1 MRSWTD
7 LTVMYMKIT
16 CLVEDRARPP
26 LRAEHG
32 LSLHIE
38 GDVNILF
45 DTGQS
50 GLLMEN
56 AELLGVDLGDV
67 DLAILSHGH
76 YDHGGGLTHFMEI
89 NENAE
94 VLTGEGA
101 FRGRWAVED
110 GADRFI
116 GIDEITDPRIRL
128 IDKDTV
134 IHEGYTILKGF
145 SGPFRRP
152 LGNRTLFMESAQ
164 GLVPD
169 TFDDE
174 LVLVIDGQGG
184 LTVVTGCSHNGILN
198 ILGTVR
204 DHFPDREIG
213 TVVGGLHISGDA
225 LYVASEIQEFEV
237 GKIYT
242 GHCTSEEAF
251 KVLGRSCNVNV
262 LRTGTVIEVD

>member
-7 LTVMYMKIT
+7 LTVIYMRIT

-26 LRAEHG
+26 LRGEHG

-50 GLLMEN
+50 GLFIEN

-67 DLAILSHGH
+67 DLAIISHGH
-76 YDHGGGLTHFMEI
+76 YDHGGGLTHFLDV

-94 VLTGEGA
+94 VLIGRGA
-101 FRGRWAVED
+101 FRGRQAVED
-110 GADRFI
+110 GAERFI
-116 GIDEITDPRIRL
+116 GVEEIMDPRVRFVDGDMVL
-128 IDKDTV
+128 HD
-134 IHEGYTILKGF
+134 GYTILKGF
-145 SGPFRRP
+145 SGPYRRP
-152 LGNRTLFMESAQ
+152 DGNSTLLMESAS

-174 LVLVIDGQGG
+174 LVLVVDGPGG

-198 ILGTVR
+198 ILDTVR
-204 DHFPDREIG
+204 AHFPDRGIG
-213 TVVGGLHISGDA
+213 MVVGGLHISGDA
-225 LYVASEIQEFEV
+225 PYVASEIHEFNI

-251 KVLGRSCNVNV
+251 KVLGGSADLGV
-262 LRTGTVIEVD
+262 LRTGTVIHD

>member
-1 MRSWTD
+1 MRSWTG
-7 LTVMYMKIT
+7 LTVIYMRIT

-50 GLLMEN
+50 GLFIEN

-67 DLAILSHGH
+67 DLAIISHGH
-76 YDHGGGLTHFMEI
+76 YDHGGGLTHFLDV

-94 VLTGEGA
+94 VLIGRGA
-101 FRGRWAVED
+101 FRGRRAVED
-110 GADRFI
+110 GAERFI
-116 GIDEITDPRIRL
+116 GIEEITDPRIRL
-128 IDKDTV
+128 IDEDTV

-145 SGPFRRP
+145 SGPYRRP
-152 LGNRTLFMESAQ
+152 DGNSTLFMESAS

-174 LVLVIDGQGG
+174 LVLVVDGPGG
-184 LTVVTGCSHNGILN
+184 LTVVTGCSHSGILN
-198 ILGTVR
+198 ILSTVR
-204 DHFPDREIG
+204 SHLPDRRIG
-213 TVVGGLHISGDA
+213 MVVGGLHISGDA
-225 LYVASEIQEFEV
+225 PYVASELRGFDI

-242 GHCTSEEAF
+242 GHCTSEDALR
-251 KVLGRSCNVNV
+251 VLGRSCNLNA
-262 LRTGTVIEVD
+262 LRTGTVIYD

>member
-1 MRSWTD
+1 MERDEHEMFENLEDLTRTREKALRLAEGWYIINTEDPSRTFRGGLMRSWTD
-7 LTVMYMKIT
+7 LTVIYMRIT

-26 LRAEHG
+26 LRGEHG

-101 FRGRWAVED
+101 FRGD
-110 GADRFI
+110 G
-116 GIDEITDPRIRL
+116 L
-128 IDKDTV
+128 
-134 IHEGYTILKGF
+134 L
-145 SGPFRRP
+145 
-152 LGNRTLFMESAQ
+152 RT
-164 GLVPD
+164 
-169 TFDDE
+169 
-174 LVLVIDGQGG
+174 
-184 LTVVTGCSHNGILN
+184 
-198 ILGTVR
+198 
-204 DHFPDREIG
+204 
-213 TVVGGLHISGDA
+213 
-225 LYVASEIQEFEV
+225 
-237 GKIYT
+237 
-242 GHCTSEEAF
+242 
-251 KVLGRSCNVNV
+251 V
-262 LRTGTVIEVD
+262 LRGS

>member
-1 MRSWTD
+1 MRYWTD
-7 LTVMYMKIT
+7 WTVIYMRIT

-26 LRAEHG
+26 LRGEHG

-50 GLLMEN
+50 VLFIEN

-67 DLAILSHGH
+67 DLAIISHGH
-76 YDHGGGLTHFMEI
+76 YDHGGGLGRFLDV

-94 VLTGEGA
+94 VLLGEGA

-110 GADRFI
+110 GAERFI
-116 GIDEITDPRIRL
+116 GIEEIMDPRVRFVDDSMVL
-128 IDKDTV
+128 PD
-134 IHEGYTILKGF
+134 GYTILKGF
-145 SGPFRRP
+145 GGPFRRP
-152 LGNRTLFMESAQ
+152 EGNRTLFMESAS

-174 LVLVIDGQGG
+174 LVLVVDGPGG

-198 ILGTVR
+198 ILSTVR
-204 DHFPDREIG
+204 AHFPDRSIG
-213 TVVGGLHISGDA
+213 MVVGGLHISGDA
-225 LYVASEIQEFEV
+225 PYVASEIHEFDV

-242 GHCTSEEAF
+242 GHCTSGEAF
-251 KVLGRSCNVNV
+251 RVLGGSCNLNA
-262 LRTGTVIEVD
+262 LRTGTVIHD